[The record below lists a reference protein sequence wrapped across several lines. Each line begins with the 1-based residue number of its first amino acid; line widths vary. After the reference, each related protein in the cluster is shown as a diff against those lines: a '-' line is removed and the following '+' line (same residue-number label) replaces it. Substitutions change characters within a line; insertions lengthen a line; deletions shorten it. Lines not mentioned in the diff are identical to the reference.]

1 MVSDP
6 FSGIISLVDF
16 SYTLISKI
24 TVLSVALLFFLAVHC
39 LNVFFNKG
47 LSPYKVKAT
56 IKIALLGFVLLLLD
70 TQVKAA
76 PPYGNILGNALGI
89 IVMLCIANLLAYLIV
104 DVYFFFRMDRQVP
117 SYKRDLTTALIYIF
131 FAMAALRL
139 IFRIDLASI
148 LTTTTILTAVVAF
161 AMQTTLANI
170 VSSFYVQNDEKLGR
184 NTWVSLPEHDITGE
198 IVNVGFRY
206 TTLRTLDNHTIL
218 LPNNHI
224 MQNIV
229 RILGTR
235 GGGEKAAAHLKV
247 GLGYDLPPEQ
257 AIDMMRRILS
267 QESHIVKNPEPVVI
281 VHNFLDSSVEYDLKY
296 YLDDYSYHMKT
307 RGSVL
312 KKIWYAVTRE
322 GYSIPFPHR
331 EIIAKSPQEPFPE
344 EKRTVSAALRRTEI
358 LQSLGEEEI
367 RRLSERVHVRVF
379 GTGEVVVRQND
390 EGESL
395 FIVRRGT
402 LDVHI
407 DGAPVGTL
415 REGEIFGEM
424 SLLTGEKRKATVTA
438 ASEVRLVEISK
449 EDIEPVIRANPR
461 LLEQLSAILARREE
475 SNIEQRKSAEHQR
488 AGAVKDAF
496 LVKLKAFFGLSA
508 S

>member
-6 FSGIISLVDF
+6 FSGIFSLVDF
-16 SYTLISKI
+16 SYTLISKVA
-24 TVLSVALLFFLAVHC
+24 VLSVAFLFFLAVHC

-47 LSPYKVKAT
+47 LSPSKVKAT
-56 IKIALLGFVLLLLD
+56 IKIALLGFVILLLD
-70 TQVKAA
+70 AQVKAA
-76 PPYGNILGNALGI
+76 PPYENILGNALSL
-89 IVMLCIANLLAYLIV
+89 IVMVCTANLLTYLVV
-104 DVYFFFRMDRQVP
+104 DIYFYFRMGRQVP
-117 SYKRDLTTALIYIF
+117 SYKRDLTTTLVFIF

-148 LTTTTILTAVVAF
+148 LTTTTVLTAVVAF
-161 AMQTTLANI
+161 AMQATLANF
-170 VSSFYVQNDEKLGR
+170 VSGFYVQNDDNLRR
-184 NTWVSLPEHDITGE
+184 NTWVSLLEHDITGE

-206 TTLRTLDNHTIL
+206 TTLRTLDNHKVM
-218 LPNNHI
+218 LPNNYI

-229 RILGTR
+229 RVLGTR
-235 GGGEKAAAHLKV
+235 GAGEKSAVHLKV
-247 GLGYDLPPEQ
+247 GLGYDLPPEK
-257 AIDMMRRILS
+257 AIDMMLRILS
-267 QESHIVKNPEPVVI
+267 QERHIVKEPAPVVI
-281 VHNFLDSSVEYDLKY
+281 VNDFLDSSIGYDLKY
-296 YLDDYSYHMKT
+296 YLDDYSSHMVT

-331 EIIAKSPQEPFPE
+331 EIISKSPQEPFPE
-344 EKRTVSAALRRTEI
+344 ENRTVLAALQRAEI

-367 RRLSERVHVRVF
+367 RGLSERVRVRVF

-390 EGESL
+390 GGESL
-395 FIVRRGT
+395 FIVRRGS

-407 DGAPVGTL
+407 DDAPVGTL

-449 EDIEPVIRANPR
+449 EDIDPVIRANPQI
-461 LLEQLSAILARREE
+461 LEKLSAILARREE
-475 SNIEQRKSAEHQR
+475 SNIEKRKSAGLPR
-488 AGAVKDAF
+488 TGALKDAF
-496 LVKLKAFFGLSA
+496 LEKLKVFFGLSTG
-508 S
+508 